1 MEIEEF
7 LQESRRLW
15 RSLVENTRDLICIT
29 DLTGVIHYVTPS
41 HLDML
46 GYQPRELVGKSFFTL
61 VYPEDLEMAVS
72 TFAEGMGER
81 KTMYV
86 TGRYRHRDGH
96 PLWMEAT
103 GMPLVDEAGQ
113 LIGGIVVSRDI
124 SDRVESERF
133 LRIQRD
139 LALRLAQATSL
150 EDVLSQSLESV
161 LEATGFDG
169 GGVYLANEETGG
181 LDLACSRGLSDAFVA
196 EVYSFP
202 ADSPNARL
210 VMAGKP
216 IYREYEDI
224 ELPTDDVRHREGLK
238 AMARGPGASPG
249 EGHRRRQHS
258 LTRPRGGAG
267 EGA

>member
-1 MEIEEF
+1 
-7 LQESRRLW
+7 
-15 RSLVENTRDLICIT
+15 
-29 DLTGVIHYVTPS
+29 
-41 HLDML
+41 ML
-46 GYQPRELVGKSFFTL
+46 GYQPRELVGESFFIL
-61 VYPEDLEMAVS
+61 VYPEDLEMALS

-81 KTMYV
+81 KMMHT

-103 GMPLVDEAGQ
+103 GMPLVEEGGQ
-113 LIGGIVVSRDI
+113 MIGGIVVSRDI
-124 SDRVESERF
+124 SERVESERF

-150 EDVLSQSLESV
+150 EDVLSLSLEAV

-169 GGVYLANEETGG
+169 GGVYLVNEETGG

-216 IYREYEDI
+216 IYGSTRDI
-224 ELPTDDVRHREGLK
+224 ELPIDDIRRSG
-238 AMARGPGASPG
+238 RP
-249 EGHRRRQHS
+249 EGH
-258 LTRPRGGAG
+258 GAWSRCSIRAG
-267 EGA
+267 SSATST